1 MCNVSVGHKFISQ
14 VYKAC
19 ARGFGGFVGGGVAET
34 EHQDHIG
41 SFYFL
46 FSTFSH
52 VTALGTVCAFQKT
65 LTPPPPFPFLFFLCT
80 FIWPCLYLML
90 NYAGTLHPDDVIWAN
105 NNF

>member
-65 LTPPPPFPFLFFLCT
+65 LTPPPLSFSFLFVY
-80 FIWPCLYLML
+80 IYLAL
-90 NYAGTLHPDDVIWAN
+90 SLPYAKLRRHIASG
-105 NNF
+105 